1 MFEREIQFIYDFNY
15 NKVKKLGSFITYEQL
30 QHSDI
35 HPAILQY
42 ISGEIDFLIF
52 EDRQKLLRDSLFDYS
67 GEEISNHFSK
77 ISEEIKKTKRFSQ
90 NYIEKLIL
98 HATSFTLHYIS
109 RPNWSLLKFIF
120 DDEKSKSTLEV
131 KQLFNYFYYYSFLK
145 KVLVSFFDKKI

>member
-120 DDEKSKSTLEV
+120 DDEK
-131 KQLFNYFYYYSFLK
+131 KQVDIRS
-145 KVLVSFFDKKI
+145 